1 MSRISRRAG
10 LFAASALL
18 LSACDNGIHA
28 AGAAT
33 GPGAASITPPAP
45 VTTTAAV
52 TGPGLFGPACDRFRG
67 SLPAM
72 AGKPVVRAAAASGVL
87 GDWVEAVGAANLAD
101 AFDSAT
107 AMTVFAPV
115 DAAFEAA
122 GPSARRVAAL
132 NYHVLYQR
140 FDAAGLERAGGAG
153 TRDSGGGPLGFAG
166 SGEHLT
172 VNGVPVLCGNIPTK
186 NATLFV
192 IEKVLTPGTNPG

>member
-1 MSRISRRAG
+1 MSAFSRHAV
-10 LFAASALL
+10 LFAAAAFIV
-18 LSACDNGIHA
+18 SACDNGIHA
-28 AGAAT
+28 ADATTGTGAT
-33 GPGAASITPPAP
+33 SITPPVP

-67 SLPAM
+67 SSAAM
-72 AGKPVVRAAAASGVL
+72 AGLPVVRAAAASGAL
-87 GDWVEAVGAANLAD
+87 GAWAGAVEAANLAD
-101 AFDSAT
+101 PFDSAP

-122 GPSARRVAAL
+122 GPPARRVATL

-153 TRDSGGGPLGFAG
+153 TLDSGGGPLGFGG
-166 SGEHLT
+166 SGEDLT

-192 IEKVLTPGTNPG
+192 IGKVLTPGTNPG